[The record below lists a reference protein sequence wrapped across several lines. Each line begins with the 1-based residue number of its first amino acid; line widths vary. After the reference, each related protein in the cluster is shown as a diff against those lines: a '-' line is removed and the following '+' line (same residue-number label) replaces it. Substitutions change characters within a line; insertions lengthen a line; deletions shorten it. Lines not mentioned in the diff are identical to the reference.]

1 MPAARWGNPAMQMSV
16 IIPALNE
23 GNNLRALLPR
33 LEEVISALAPGG
45 HETIVVDGGSTDET
59 VEVVKSLK
67 ARVVFQEEPGY
78 GGALKAGFQAAEGDY
93 LLTLDA
99 DLSHDPGFIERM
111 WAAREEAEI
120 IVASRY
126 VPQGS
131 ARMPLVR
138 KVLSLILNKFFTI
151 GLSLPLRDIS
161 SGFRLYRSAA
171 IRDMRLE
178 SSDFDILEEILI
190 RCYARGWRIKEV
202 PFQYLPRR
210 EGHSHISLLRFGIA
224 YLRTFRRMW
233 QLRNSILCADYDDRA
248 FDSRLPPQRYWQR
261 RRHGIVTAFA
271 PRDGACL
278 DVGCGSSRILSG
290 LGDVAGADIC
300 LRKLRWARKYGKP
313 LVNAS
318 TFDLP
323 FVDEAFDCV
332 ISSEVIEH
340 IPASERPFLEM
351 RRVLRPGGSLV
362 LGTPDYGRL
371 SWRVIEA
378 LYHRLIPGGYAD
390 EHVTRYTR
398 EELVRSMEGLGFS
411 LLDIKY
417 ILRSEMI
424 MLLRKAEGP

>member
-1 MPAARWGNPAMQMSV
+1 MQMSV

-23 GNNLRALLPR
+23 GNNLRVLLPR
-33 LEEVISALAPGG
+33 LHQVLAALAPLGY
-45 HETIVVDGGSTDET
+45 ETIVVDGGSTDDT
-59 VEVVKSLK
+59 VEVVESLN

-99 DLSHDPGFIERM
+99 DLSHDPSFVERM
-111 WAAREEAEI
+111 WAARQEAEVV
-120 IVASRY
+120 VASRY
-126 VPQGS
+126 VPAGS

-138 KVLSLILNKFFTI
+138 KVLSLILNRFFTV

-171 IRDMRLE
+171 IRDMELE
-178 SSDFDILEEILI
+178 TSDFDILEEILI
-190 RCYARGWRIKEV
+190 RCYAQGWRIKEV

-210 EGHSHISLLRFGIA
+210 EGDSHISLLRFGIA

-233 QLRNSILCADYDDRA
+233 ELRNSILCADYDDRA
-248 FDSRLPPQRYWQR
+248 FDSRIPPQRYWQR
-261 RRHGIVTAFA
+261 RRYEIVTAFA
-271 PRDGACL
+271 SVHGPCL

-290 LGDVAGADIC
+290 LDDVVGADIS

-332 ISSEVIEH
+332 ISSEVVEH
-340 IPASERPFLEM
+340 IPASEQPFLEM
-351 RRVLRPGGSLV
+351 RRVLSEGGRLV

-371 SWRVIEA
+371 SWRIIEA

-390 EHVTRYTR
+390 EHITRYTR
-398 EELVRSMEGLGFS
+398 DDLVRSMEGLGFRC
-411 LLDIKY
+411 LDIKY
-417 ILRSEMI
+417 VLGSEMI
-424 MLLRKAEGP
+424 MMFRKVEDA

>member
-1 MPAARWGNPAMQMSV
+1 MQMSV

-23 GNNLRALLPR
+23 GNNLRVLLPR
-33 LEEVISALAPGG
+33 LHQVLAALAPLGY
-45 HETIVVDGGSTDET
+45 ETIVVDGGSTDDT
-59 VEVVKSLK
+59 VEVVESLG

-78 GGALKAGFQAAEGDY
+78 GGALKAGFQAAEGDF

-99 DLSHDPGFIERM
+99 DLSHDPSFIERM
-111 WAAREEAEI
+111 WAARQEAEVV
-120 IVASRY
+120 VASRY
-126 VPQGS
+126 VPAGS

-138 KVLSLILNKFFTI
+138 KVLSLILNRFFTV

-171 IRDMRLE
+171 IRDMELE
-178 SSDFDILEEILI
+178 TSDFDILEEILI
-190 RCYARGWRIKEV
+190 RCYAQGWRIKEV
-202 PFQYLPRR
+202 PFQYLPRG
-210 EGHSHISLLRFGIA
+210 EGDSHISLLRFGIA

-233 QLRNSILCADYDDRA
+233 ELRNSILCADYDDRA
-248 FDSRLPPQRYWQR
+248 FDSRVPPQRYWQR
-261 RRHGIVTAFA
+261 RRYEIVTAFA
-271 PRDGACL
+271 SVHGPCL

-290 LGDVAGADIC
+290 LDDVVGADIS

-332 ISSEVIEH
+332 ISSEVVEH
-340 IPASERPFLEM
+340 IPASEQPFLEM
-351 RRVLRPGGSLV
+351 RRVLSEGGRLV

-371 SWRVIEA
+371 SWRIIEA

-398 EELVRSMEGLGFS
+398 DELVRSMEGLGFRC
-411 LLDIKY
+411 LDIKY
-417 ILRSEMI
+417 VLGSEMI
-424 MLLRKAEGP
+424 MMFRKVEDA